1 MPIHDWTLVSA
12 GTWHAF
18 HLSWISEI
26 QLVLN
31 DGLMPSGYYAQ
42 AEQIAGPMGPDV
54 LALQTEDKNPH
65 TNGQHQNGTE
75 SGGGGVAVAV
85 APPRP
90 KLIAEGTMDDYIL
103 KRRTIVIRH
112 NSGDRI
118 VALIE
123 LVSPGNKDSRHA
135 IRSFSE
141 KAVEALFRGY
151 HLLIVDLFPPTVRDP
166 NGLHPLIWGEFS
178 DQLYSHPREQ
188 PLSLIAY
195 SSGPQKKAYLEA
207 TAVGSELIEM
217 PLFLEPEMYVNVPL
231 EETYRAAFRGVPRKW
246 KDVLE
251 RRSPG
256 A

>member
-12 GTWHAF
+12 GTWHDF
-18 HLSWISEI
+18 HLAWTAE
-26 QLVLN
+26 LRNVLN
-31 DGLMPSGYYAQ
+31 DGLMPPGYYAQ
-42 AEQIAGPMGPDV
+42 AEQIVGPLGPDV
-54 LALQTEDKNPH
+54 LALQTDDS
-65 TNGQHQNGTE
+65 NGHYVNGAE
-75 SGGGGVAVAV
+75 SGSGGVAVAV
-85 APPRP
+85 AAPRP
-90 KLIAEGTMDDYIL
+90 KLIAEGKMDAYAL

-135 IRSFSE
+135 IRSFTE

-166 NGLHPLIWGEFS
+166 NGLHALIWGEFS
-178 DQLYSHPREQ
+178 DQVYDHPSEL

-195 SSGPQKKAYLEA
+195 SSGPQKKAYLEP
-207 TAVGSELIEM
+207 TAVDCELIEM
-217 PLFLEPEMYVNVPL
+217 PLFLEPEMYVNIPL
-231 EETYRAAFRGVPRKW
+231 EATYLAAYRGVPRKW

-251 RRSPG
+251 RR
-256 A
+256 

>member
-26 QLVLN
+26 QLALN
-31 DGLMPSGYYAQ
+31 DGLMPPGYYAQ
-42 AEQIAGPMGPDV
+42 AEQIVGPLGPDV
-54 LALQTEDKNPH
+54 LSLQADENSADS
-65 TNGQHQNGTE
+65 NGLHLNVNE
-75 SGGGGVAVAV
+75 SGSGGVAVGV

-90 KLIAEGTMDDYIL
+90 KLIAEGSMDAYAL

-135 IRSFSE
+135 IRSFTE

-151 HLLIVDLFPPTVRDP
+151 HLLIVDLFPPTTRDP
-166 NGLHPLIWGEFS
+166 NGLHALIWGEFA
-178 DQLYSHPREQ
+178 DQSYSHPQEL

-195 SSGPQKKAYLEA
+195 SSGSPKKAYLEP

-231 EETYRAAFRGVPRKW
+231 EATYRAAYRGVPRKW

-251 RRSPG
+251 RRLPG